1 MLTLSFIPLEGRDTL
16 SEVVEMGVM
25 FWMRVGLVDLRLL
38 LARVRTVIETP
49 LLSPTFSSS
58 LSSGKFADHTLIVR
72 MYTNTN
78 TNTDINTQ
86 A

>member
-1 MLTLSFIPLEGRDTL
+1 MLTLSFIPWGGGDTL
-16 SEVVEMGVM
+16 SEVVEMGMM

-38 LARVRTVIETP
+38 LARVRTVIETS

-58 LSSGKFADHTLIVR
+58 LSSGKFADHTLTVR